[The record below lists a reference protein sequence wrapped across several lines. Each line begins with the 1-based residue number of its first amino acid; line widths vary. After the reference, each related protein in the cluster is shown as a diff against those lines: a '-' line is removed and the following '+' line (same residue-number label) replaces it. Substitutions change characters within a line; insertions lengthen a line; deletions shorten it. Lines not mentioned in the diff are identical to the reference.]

1 MTMRRFPW
9 KAPRMS
15 DPSFKNFSSAPNPF
29 SPDSRSTSTSV
40 SRKSTLDSA
49 ATLTN
54 SDSQMKAS
62 GNHIAPTISA
72 GSVKKSNPPSIPPPI
87 NKGPMKLLNR
97 LNPPQCRPLIGRMLD
112 LNPKTR
118 ALMDE
123 VWADPW
129 FIGLKRC
136 EMVTERLGDGSK
148 RMVVKRAGTHTHVLV
163 GPSGEDVT
171 PSGTSIK
178 RISAQQSNRSG
189 R

>member
-1 MTMRRFPW
+1 
-9 KAPRMS
+9 
-15 DPSFKNFSSAPNPF
+15 
-29 SPDSRSTSTSV
+29 
-40 SRKSTLDSA
+40 
-49 ATLTN
+49 
-54 SDSQMKAS
+54 
-62 GNHIAPTISA
+62 
-72 GSVKKSNPPSIPPPI
+72 
-87 NKGPMKLLNR
+87 MKLLNR
-97 LNPPQCRPLIGRMLD
+97 LTPPQCRPLIGRMLD

-136 EMVTERLGDGSK
+136 EMVTERLEDGGK

-163 GPSGEDVT
+163 GPNGEDVT

-178 RISAQQSNRSG
+178 RISAQQSHKSG